1 MDILSTKLASRN
13 NTESCSKRSCFVSTA
28 AAYALGA
35 TLRLSDQLATI
46 CDYTMAKHDLTLQ
59 VAPYLDRHL
68 VFPLLEFLQG
78 KQLYPEREIMEGKL
92 ELLKHTNM
100 VDFAMDIY
108 KTLNDTD
115 EVPADMMAR
124 RAEVVSDLRRLEKEA
139 RPIIHFLSDPNN
151 VRTLRLDKALN
162 LRFLEENYQIGPD
175 QIEALFQFARC
186 QFQCGNYG
194 MSAELLQS
202 YRQLCTSAERS
213 LSALWGRFASNILLQ
228 NFEAA
233 NDDLS
238 KLKEALD
245 GQTFVPPL
253 LQLQQR
259 TWLMHWALFVF
270 WNHKNGVNTIIDVF
284 LQEDRYLNALQTNAP
299 HLLRYLCAAVVINY
313 RYVFGS
319 NC

>member
-1 MDILSTKLASRN
+1 
-13 NTESCSKRSCFVSTA
+13 
-28 AAYALGA
+28 
-35 TLRLSDQLATI
+35 
-46 CDYTMAKHDLTLQ
+46 MAKHDLTLQ

-78 KQLYPEREIMEGKL
+78 KQLYPEREIMEGKI

-162 LRFLEENYQIGPD
+162 LRFLEENYQIGPE

-213 LSALWGRFASNILLQ
+213 FSALWGRFASNILLQ

-313 RYVFGS
+313 RCVFGCALKCLGGAPNALWGRCRHHANICS
-319 NC
+319 TTSQ